1 MKILHIIAST
11 GVGGAEKH
19 LLDLCR
25 QQQASGLDIAVAL
38 PAEGELATALKKQGT
53 VYHLIRAGGRWH
65 PLALWSLRRVIRQ
78 VDPDLVHAHMLKSAA
93 MVGRANRSVPCVAT
107 AHNIVKHIGPFR
119 FCSHVICVSDMV
131 RDSLCGLGY
140 PESRTSVVY
149 NAVDMQAFGTD
160 ERERLRQQFGWRDD
174 LVVLCVAR
182 LVPAKGQHYAIE
194 AIAQLAEKLPK
205 LHLILTGEGP
215 DRDTLSQLSSTLG
228 LTERVSFLG
237 TRHDVP
243 DLLAACD
250 IYLQPSIKE
259 GFCIAFLE
267 AMATG
272 LPCIGTKTGAI
283 PAMLNFGTNG
293 LLIPPG
299 DAQAIADAISL
310 LSTDAHRR
318 TCFAR
323 LARETAQIQFS
334 PGKQATDTFEVY
346 RRVLTGT

>member
-25 QQQASGLDIAVAL
+25 QQQAIGLEIAVAL
-38 PAEGELATALKKQGT
+38 PAAGELGPALNKQGI
-53 VYHLIRAGGRWH
+53 VCHPFRAGGRWH
-65 PLALWSLRRVIRQ
+65 PLALWSLRRLIRQ

-93 MVGRANRSVPCVAT
+93 MVGRANRSVSCVAT
-107 AHNIVKHIGPFR
+107 AHNIVKHLGPFR

-131 RDSLCGLGY
+131 RDSLRSLGY

-149 NAVDMQAFGTD
+149 NAVDTHAFGTD
-160 ERERLRQQFGWRDD
+160 ERDRLRQQFGWRDD

-182 LVPAKGQHYAIE
+182 LVPAKGQQYAIE
-194 AIAQLAEKLPK
+194 AIAQLAARLPK
-205 LHLILTGEGP
+205 LHLVLAGEGP
-215 DRDTLSQLSSTLG
+215 DRDKLAQSAFRLG
-228 LTERVSFLG
+228 ISGRVSFLG

-250 IYLQPSIKE
+250 MYLQPSIKE

-283 PAMLNFGTNG
+283 PTMLDSGTNG

-299 DAQAIADAISL
+299 DAQAIADAVSSL
-310 LSTDAHRR
+310 SIDATRR
-318 TCFAR
+318 TRFAR
-323 LARETAQIQFS
+323 LARETARIQFS
-334 PGKQATDTFEVY
+334 PDKQAADTFGVY
-346 RRVLTGT
+346 QCVLAGN